1 MLQLE
6 AHFPGKKANTA
17 GIGLKGQLGSE
28 PSCWHRPL
36 AALGTGGTR
45 GGGHRAVSCSGSWKR
60 CHTIDAI
67 SGGT

>member
-36 AALGTGGTR
+36 AALGTGGT
-45 GGGHRAVSCSGSWKR
+45 GGGGTELCPAQAPGNAV
-60 CHTIDAI
+60 TLLM
-67 SGGT
+67 

>member
-6 AHFPGKKANTA
+6 AHFAGKKANTA

-36 AALGTGGTR
+36 AALGTGGTA
-45 GGGHRAVSCSGSWKR
+45 GGAQSCVLLRLLETLS
-60 CHTIDAI
+60 HY
-67 SGGT
+67 